1 MMKRIF
7 LAMMMACALA
17 LGGCMAGDKAP
28 AATATPEPT
37 AAPTEAPMDTPE
49 EGLGMMADEK
59 LNATVEQI
67 YEKQPVELMMAP
79 VTAVDLSNTDWLSY
93 NTGLSA
99 ELADKVDAGVLSESM
114 TGSQAYSLVVLRLKD
129 AADGETVARAMMEN
143 IDPAKWVCVMAD
155 QQMVSVYGDTVVYCM
170 ADSNLID
177 PALVMAAANEVLGT
191 PDYSDTVVIEY

>member
-1 MMKRIF
+1 MMKRVI
-7 LAMMMACALA
+7 LAMTMACALA
-17 LGGCMAGDKAP
+17 LGGCMAGNKAP

-79 VTAVDLSNTDWLSY
+79 VTAVDLTNTDWLSY

-129 AADGETVARAMMEN
+129 AADGETVARTMMEN
-143 IDPAKWVCVMAD
+143 
-155 QQMVSVYGDTVVYCM
+155 
-170 ADSNLID
+170 ID

-191 PDYSDTVVIEY
+191 PDYSDTVVTEY

>member
-28 AATATPEPT
+28 AATATPEPM

-79 VTAVDLSNTDWLSY
+79 VTVVDLTNTDWLSY

-129 AADGETVARAMMEN
+129 AADGETVARTMMEN

-191 PDYSDTVVIEY
+191 PDYSDTVVTEY

>member
-1 MMKRIF
+1 MMKRVI
-7 LAMMMACALA
+7 LAMTMACALA
-17 LGGCMAGDKAP
+17 LGGCMAGSKAP

-49 EGLGMMADEK
+49 EGLGLRADDK
-59 LNATVEQI
+59 LNAAVEQI

-79 VTAVDLSNTDWLSY
+79 VTAVDLTNTDWLSY

-129 AADGETVARAMMEN
+129 AADGETVARTMMEN

-177 PALVMAAANEVLGT
+177 PALVMAAANEVLGA
-191 PDYSDTVVIEY
+191 PDYSDTVVTEY

>member
-28 AATATPEPT
+28 AATATPEPM

-79 VTAVDLSNTDWLSY
+79 VTAVDLTNTDWLSY

-129 AADGETVARAMMEN
+129 AADGETVARTMMEN

>member
-1 MMKRIF
+1 MMKRVL
-7 LAMMMACALA
+7 LAMTMACALA
-17 LGGCMAGDKAP
+17 LGGCMAGSKAP

-79 VTAVDLSNTDWLSY
+79 VTAVDLTNTDWLSY

-129 AADGETVARAMMEN
+129 AADGETVARTMMEN

-191 PDYSDTVVIEY
+191 PDYSDTVVTEY

>member
-1 MMKRIF
+1 MMKRVL
-7 LAMMMACALA
+7 LAMTMDCALA
-17 LGGCMAGDKAP
+17 LGGCKAGSKAP

-79 VTAVDLSNTDWLSY
+79 VTAVDLTNTDWLSY

-129 AADGETVARAMMEN
+129 AADGETGARTMMEN

-191 PDYSDTVVIEY
+191 PDYSDTVVTEY

>member
-1 MMKRIF
+1 MKRVI
-7 LAMMMACALA
+7 LAMTMACALA
-17 LGGCMAGDKAP
+17 LGGCMAGSKAP
-28 AATATPEPT
+28 AATATPDTT

-79 VTAVDLSNTDWLSY
+79 VTAVDLTNTDWLSY

-129 AADGETVARAMMEN
+129 AADGETVARTMMEN

-191 PDYSDTVVIEY
+191 PDYSDTVVTEY

>member
-1 MMKRIF
+1 
-7 LAMMMACALA
+7 
-17 LGGCMAGDKAP
+17 
-28 AATATPEPT
+28 
-37 AAPTEAPMDTPE
+37 
-49 EGLGMMADEK
+49 
-59 LNATVEQI
+59 
-67 YEKQPVELMMAP
+67 MAP

-129 AADGETVARAMMEN
+129 AADGETVARTMMEN

-191 PDYSDTVVIEY
+191 PDYSDTVVTEY